1 MSILNDTLK
10 SLDERNQNED
20 FGLPPTV
27 QVENRSLWPKALITL
42 IALGLVIWLV
52 LSNMTE
58 SGDSNSVG
66 NLGSPNTVAKVDVPN
81 TAASSVQNE
90 SITTDSE
97 STSKQDVDSAEQQL
111 EGMKSTPL
119 SEEDLAY
126 QNTPS
131 DVAEIVFNS
140 IDETVADDEAEYR
153 QRTQVANASS
163 SNSDAQSDQKPDKKT
178 DKKSDKQAAEV
189 EDEIISAANILAET
203 EETSSAEVKASGLTQ
218 EKANIQTTNKTNL
231 GANVKTSS
239 ELNSPKSDS
248 IISREPA
255 IDVTPKSPEQQSA
268 VHLEAGLKAY
278 NFGIFDD
285 AQKSFTLAL
294 STYPQNTEA
303 RKQLAALYFGQ
314 NNNLQALQV
323 LSEGVVMSPE
333 SLVWRELMAKILV
346 QESRFEEAL
355 NLMPD
360 SLDAK
365 ALAEKRIDYLI
376 LKGTSAQTVNK
387 PEQAISAFSA
397 MTSLQPNNAKWWLA
411 LGVNYDAL
419 SDKRLAIS
427 SYSRALAI
435 GGLSSTSSQ
444 YASARLTDLQE
455 QP

>member
-27 QVENRSLWPKALITL
+27 HLENRSLWPKVL
-42 IALGLVIWLV
+42 IALFLIGLVIWLV

-58 SGDSNSVG
+58 SGDSAG

-97 STSKQDVDSAEQQL
+97 STSNQDVDSAEQQL

-140 IDETVADDEAEYR
+140 IDETVVDDEEEYR
-153 QRTQVANASS
+153 QHAQEANSS
-163 SNSDAQSDQKPDKKT
+163 GLNSNT
-178 DKKSDKQAAEV
+178 ESDK
-189 EDEIISAANILAET
+189 
-203 EETSSAEVKASGLTQ
+203 
-218 EKANIQTTNKTNL
+218 KANIQTANKTNL
-231 GANVKTSS
+231 GTNVKTSGES
-239 ELNSPKSDS
+239 SSPKPDS

-268 VHLEAGLKAY
+268 VHFEAGLKAY

-323 LSEGVVMSPE
+323 LSEGVVLSPE

-346 QESRFEEAL
+346 QENRFEEAL

-365 ALAEKRIDYLI
+365 ALAEKRIDYLV
-376 LKGTSAQTVNK
+376 LKGTSAQTINK

-419 SDKRLAIS
+419 EDKHLAIS

>member
-27 QVENRSLWPKALITL
+27 HVKSRSLWPKALIAL
-42 IALGLVIWLV
+42 IALGLFSWLV
-52 LSNMTE
+52 FNSVTE
-58 SGDSNSVG
+58 SGDSKSAANT
-66 NLGSPNTVAKVDVPN
+66 GSLDTVAKVDVPN

-90 SITTDSE
+90 SITTDGA
-97 STSKQDVDSAEQQL
+97 STAKQDVDSAEQQL

-153 QRTQVANASS
+153 QRTQVANSSS
-163 SNSDAQSDQKPDKKT
+163 SNSDAQSDKKT
-178 DKKSDKQAAEV
+178 DKQAAEV

-203 EETSSAEVKASGLTQ
+203 EESSSAVLKASGLTQ
-218 EKANIQTTNKTNL
+218 EKANVQTTKKTNL

-239 ELNSPKSDS
+239 ELSSPKPNS

>member
-1 MSILNDTLK
+1 MCIRD
-10 SLDERNQNED
+10 
-20 FGLPPTV
+20 
-27 QVENRSLWPKALITL
+27 
-42 IALGLVIWLV
+42 
-52 LSNMTE
+52 
-58 SGDSNSVG
+58 
-66 NLGSPNTVAKVDVPN
+66 SPNTVAKVDVPD

-90 SITTDSE
+90 PITTDSE

-131 DVAEIVFNS
+131 DVAQLVFNS
-140 IDETVADDEAEYR
+140 IDETVVDDEEEYR
-153 QRTQVANASS
+153 QHAQEANSS
-163 SNSDAQSDQKPDKKT
+163 GLNSNT
-178 DKKSDKQAAEV
+178 ESDK
-189 EDEIISAANILAET
+189 
-203 EETSSAEVKASGLTQ
+203 
-218 EKANIQTTNKTNL
+218 KANIQTANKTNL
-231 GANVKTSS
+231 GTNVKTSS
-239 ELNSPKSDS
+239 ESSAPKPNS

-268 VHLEAGLKAY
+268 VHLEAGIEAY
-278 NFGIFDD
+278 NFGIFDE

-294 STYPQNTEA
+294 TTYPQNTEA

-323 LSEGVVMSPE
+323 LSEGVVLSPE

-346 QESRFEEAL
+346 QENRFEEAL

-376 LKGTSAQTVNK
+376 LKGTSAQTINK

-419 SDKRLAIS
+419 EDKYLAIS
-427 SYSRALAI
+427 SYSRALTI